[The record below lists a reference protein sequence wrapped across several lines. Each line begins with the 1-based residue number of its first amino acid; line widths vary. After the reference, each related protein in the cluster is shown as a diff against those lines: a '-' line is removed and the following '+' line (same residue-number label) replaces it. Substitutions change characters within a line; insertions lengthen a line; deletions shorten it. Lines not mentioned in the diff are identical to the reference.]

1 MRHYRFYRRSRIR
14 PTARN
19 EDTFAYN
26 ERSEVVFSRRGAEGA
41 DTYAYAYDGIGNLQ
55 TATFNAATNT
65 YTHNALNQIE
75 TATIPSLYTL
85 NFQFPT
91 YKVDEVVSLT
101 ASKQT

>member
-1 MRHYRFYRRSRIR
+1 M
-14 PTARN
+14 
-19 EDTFAYN
+19 
-26 ERSEVVFSRRGAEGA
+26 
-41 DTYAYAYDGIGNLQ
+41 IGNQ
-55 TATFNAATNT
+55 MNHVANAATNT

-85 NFQFPT
+85 NFQFTT

>member
-26 ERSEVVFSRRGAEGA
+26 ERSEIVSASIGTNLF
-41 DTYAYAYDGIGNLQ
+41 THAYDMIGNQ
-55 TATFNAATNT
+55 MNHVANAATNT

-85 NFQFPT
+85 NFQFTT